1 MTPHRVDS
9 SQTSVL
15 IVDDDP
21 DICEALRDFL
31 EHEGYDVQTVG
42 TGTEGIAEAQQRRYG
57 AVVLDLGLPD
67 VDGLAVLKVLQE
79 LDSKLPVIILTA
91 FTTEEKT
98 IGSLRQ
104 GAFAYLTKP
113 YNRDELKATL
123 HRAVGV
129 KALAVKVE
137 HVETALSESEERF
150 RSVVQSA
157 TDAIILADGHGDILS
172 WNPAA
177 ERLFAYSAEEV
188 RGKPLTLL
196 MPERYRDAHQRGLE
210 RLRSTG
216 ESRVIGRTLELYGLR
231 KDGTEFPLELSL
243 ATWKTRGGTF
253 YSGVIRDIGE
263 RKRAEAAVRESE
275 ERLRLA
281 LQAAHL
287 GIWDWNIR
295 TGTVVWSDRVESIF
309 GLPRG
314 SFAGTYGAYLAL
326 VHPDDRN
333 AVTQAVTHTVEGGAV
348 FDIEHRVIGPDQSVR
363 WLACKGEVLRDETG
377 QALRMLGTVHEITER
392 KRAEEVLRQ
401 TQEQFRQLAENI
413 REVFWMT
420 NPEKNQMLYISPG
433 YEDIWGRT
441 CQSLYASPRSWLEAI
456 HPDDRARVFA
466 AATTKQVSGAYDE
479 EYRIVR
485 PDGSIRWIWDRAFP
499 IRDAAGTIYRIA
511 GIAEDITER
520 KPRSNE

>member
-1 MTPHRVDS
+1 MNSEHSNS

-31 EHEGYDVQTVG
+31 QHEGYHVQTVG
-42 TGTEGIAEAQQRRYG
+42 TGTEGIAQAQQRRYG
-57 AVVLDLGLPD
+57 AVILDLGLPD
-67 VDGLAVLKVLQE
+67 LDGIEVLKVLQE

-91 FTTEEKT
+91 YTTEEKT

-113 YNRDELKATL
+113 YNREELKATL

-129 KALAVKVE
+129 KALAVKAE
-137 HVETALSESEERF
+137 HAESALSESEERF

-177 ERLFAYSAEEV
+177 ERLFAYTADEV
-188 RGKPLTLL
+188 TGRPLTLL
-196 MPERYRDAHQRGLE
+196 MPVRYREAHQRGLE

-216 ESRVIGRTLELYGLR
+216 ESRVIGRTLELHGLR

-243 ATWKTRGGTF
+243 ATWKTREGSY
-253 YSGVIRDIGE
+253 YSGIIRDISE
-263 RKRAEAAVRESE
+263 RKRAEAAGRESE

-287 GIWDWNIR
+287 GTWDWNIR
-295 TGTVVWSDRVESIF
+295 TGTVVWSERVESLF

-314 SFAGTYGAYLAL
+314 SFAGTYGAYLDL
-326 VHPDDRN
+326 VYPEDRN
-333 AVTQAVTHTVEGGAV
+333 AVTQAITRTVEGGAV
-348 FDIEHRVIGPDQSVR
+348 FDLEHRIVWPDQSVH
-363 WLACKGEVLRDETG
+363 WLACKGEVLRDDTG
-377 QALRMLGTVHEITER
+377 QALRMLGTVQDITER

-420 NPEKNQMLYISPG
+420 DPEKTQMLYISPG
-433 YEDIWGRT
+433 YEDVWGRT
-441 CQSLYASPRSWLEAI
+441 CQSLYASPRAWLEAI
-456 HPDDRARVFA
+456 HPDDRDRVFA

-485 PDGSIRWIWDRAFP
+485 PDGSIRWVWDRAFP
-499 IRDAAGTIYRIA
+499 IRDAAGTVYRIA

-520 KPRSNE
+520 KRG